1 MRDIEGGK
9 VAYARR
15 DTGGKGA
22 LDRSAIVPQVH
33 EVLRAI
39 AVDMRARAATAS
51 GAAIQDLD
59 SLDRVPEKV
68 VRFGWC
74 GEEECGHRF
83 EERTGLKMLGTP
95 YLKEEYRGRC
105 VVCGREVDR
114 AAYAARSM

>member
-1 MRDIEGGK
+1 M
-9 VAYARR
+9 
-15 DTGGKGA
+15 
-22 LDRSAIVPQVH
+22 
-33 EVLRAI
+33 
-39 AVDMRARAATAS
+39 
-51 GAAIQDLD
+51 
-59 SLDRVPEKV
+59 DRVPEKV

-74 GEEECGHRF
+74 GEDDCGHRF